1 MGDQAY
7 LEGVRRASQT
17 APRTLAKIT
26 ALTLSGNLDFHEER
40 PCPHVADGGISDCE
54 DVMGKGDNK
63 RGNKEVKK
71 PKQEKPKVL
80 ATANSGAAAP
90 VSLGAKKRK

>member
-1 MGDQAY
+1 MIFLRSARPAG
-7 LEGVRRASQT
+7 RRA
-17 APRTLAKIT
+17 
-26 ALTLSGNLDFHEER
+26 GN
-40 PCPHVADGGISDCE
+40 STCE

-80 ATANSGAAAP
+80 ATANAGTAKP
-90 VSLGAKKRK
+90 VSLGAKKSK

>member
-1 MGDQAY
+1 MILQRSVRPAC
-7 LEGVRRASQT
+7 RRAGYST
-17 APRTLAKIT
+17 Y
-26 ALTLSGNLDFHEER
+26 G
-40 PCPHVADGGISDCE
+40 

-80 ATANSGAAAP
+80 ATANSGGAKP
-90 VSLGAKKRK
+90 VSLGEKKGK